1 MTTELVHLSVT
12 EASQLLRARKISPVE
27 LVEAFLARIERIDD
41 KIKSYLLV
49 DAAGARAKAKAAEAE
64 IKAGRWRGPLHGIP
78 YGAKDTFYTKGLRT
92 CANSRVFLD
101 FVPDHDAAV
110 IGKLDAAGAILL
122 GKLNTWEYGTGLGL
136 VYHDAAFAHST
147 NPWKDGY
154 FTGGSSTGSGAAVAA
169 GTAMFALGADTGG
182 SIRAPAAGCGIQGF
196 KPTYGRVSRHG
207 ILPNCWSLDV
217 VGPMTWTIEDCAHVL
232 QAIAGF
238 DARDPGCADV
248 PVPNYLDRLDDGVAG
263 LTIGIMRD
271 VGHSVGIDPANAT
284 GIEDMASVLRD
295 AGARLVDVCLP
306 GPPLIYRQ
314 VTTLISGSERASAH
328 ERDFIAHGDRMG
340 REFRDS
346 MMAGLAARSVDYL
359 AAQRRRR
366 ELAAA
371 IDAVVAS
378 VDTVLLPGTLHTAP
392 PASDPE
398 RVKAFMSD
406 AMTTAFNISG
416 HPALAVRTGFD
427 HDGLPTNAQIVGRY
441 FDEAT
446 VLRVAH
452 TYERARKW
460 HERRPPL

>member
-1 MTTELVHLSVT
+1 
-12 EASQLLRARKISPVE
+12 
-27 LVEAFLARIERIDD
+27 
-41 KIKSYLLV
+41 
-49 DAAGARAKAKAAEAE
+49 
-64 IKAGRWRGPLHGIP
+64 
-78 YGAKDTFYTKGLRT
+78 
-92 CANSRVFLD
+92 
-101 FVPDHDAAV
+101 
-110 IGKLDAAGAILL
+110 
-122 GKLNTWEYGTGLGL
+122 
-136 VYHDAAFAHST
+136 
-147 NPWKDGY
+147 
-154 FTGGSSTGSGAAVAA
+154 
-169 GTAMFALGADTGG
+169 
-182 SIRAPAAGCGIQGF
+182 
-196 KPTYGRVSRHG
+196 
-207 ILPNCWSLDV
+207 
-217 VGPMTWTIEDCAHVL
+217 
-232 QAIAGF
+232 
-238 DARDPGCADV
+238 
-248 PVPNYLDRLDDGVAG
+248 
-263 LTIGIMRD
+263 
-271 VGHSVGIDPANAT
+271 
-284 GIEDMASVLRD
+284 
-295 AGARLVDVCLP
+295 
-306 GPPLIYRQ
+306 LIYRQ

-378 VDTVLLPGTLHTAP
+378 VDALLLPGTLHTAP
-392 PASDPE
+392 PASDPD